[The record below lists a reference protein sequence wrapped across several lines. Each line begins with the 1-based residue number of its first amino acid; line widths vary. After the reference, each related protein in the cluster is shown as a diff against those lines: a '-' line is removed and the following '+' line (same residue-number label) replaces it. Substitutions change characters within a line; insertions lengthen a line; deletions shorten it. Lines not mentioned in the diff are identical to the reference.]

1 MYHPR
6 FFNIS
11 SLTRSQKTIHRSE
24 ESSKTLTMNRAGQH
38 PLPVAQ
44 YLRLREQI
52 PALYGLLSPNA
63 AILDYTHPS
72 LAPGLLVL
80 TIPAILIATCMIRK
94 LAWRRPVSAQDLDST
109 HVHPALRRSEERRG
123 GRGCVER
130 WSSECIP

>member
-1 MYHPR
+1 MYHPL

-52 PALYGLLSPNA
+52 PALYGLLSLNA
-63 AILDYTHPS
+63 ALLAYTHRS
-72 LAPGLLVL
+72 FAPGILVL
-80 TIPAILIATCMIRK
+80 TIPAILIATGMIRL
-94 LAWRRPVSAQDLDST
+94 LACMRPGSSKDLEARKR
-109 HVHPALRRSEERRG
+109 VWAGVCVAVRG
-123 GRGCVER
+123 DLGVYRIR
-130 WSSECIP
+130 K